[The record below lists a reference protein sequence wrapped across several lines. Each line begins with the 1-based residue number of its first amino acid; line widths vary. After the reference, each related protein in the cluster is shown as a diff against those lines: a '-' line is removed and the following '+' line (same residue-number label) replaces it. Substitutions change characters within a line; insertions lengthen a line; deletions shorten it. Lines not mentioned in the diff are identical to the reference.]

1 MAIDPTSIDWSALK
15 FSWVQTR
22 SHVRSVWRD
31 GEWSPLEL
39 VNEPTFNISI
49 AASALHYGQAV
60 FEGLKVF
67 RAVDGRVTAFRPIE
81 NARRLIDSCNGLCM
95 APPPEQLFL
104 DALTMVVK
112 DNEDYIPPYGTGGS
126 LYVRPLVVGTGA
138 QLGVA
143 PSYEYT
149 FLMMVAPV
157 GPYYRGGLK
166 SVKAIVMDEF
176 DRAAPHG
183 VGSKKCAGNYA
194 ASLKPQSVAS
204 KQGFPIQLY
213 LDAATHTFVE
223 EFSTSNFFGIKD
235 IKRDD
240 AGRVISCT
248 YVTPKSPSILPS
260 ITNKTL
266 RELVSQYFGWKVEV
280 REVPFM
286 EVKTFQECGATGT
299 AVVVT
304 PIASI
309 SRGSTVVDFLQSDNE
324 VGDVT
329 RLLYE
334 TVQGIQY
341 GTITDRFNWNYYI
354 DV

>member
-1 MAIDPTSIDWSALK
+1 MAVDPSTIDWSALK
-15 FSWVQTR
+15 FSWLQTR
-22 SHVRSVWRD
+22 SHVRSVWRN

-67 RAVDGRVTAFRPIE
+67 RTVDGRVAAFRPVE
-81 NARRLIDSCNGLCM
+81 NARRLISSCDGLCM
-95 APPPEQLFL
+95 ESPSEQLFL
-104 DALTMVVK
+104 NALAMVVR
-112 DNEDYIPPYGTGGS
+112 DNVDYIPPYGTGGS
-126 LYVRPLVVGTGA
+126 LYVRPLVIGTGA

-143 PSYEYT
+143 PSSEYM

-166 SVKAIVMDEF
+166 SVNAIVMDEF
-176 DRAAPHG
+176 DRAAPYG

-194 ASLKPQSVAS
+194 ASLKAQSVALKKS
-204 KQGFPIQLY
+204 FPIQLY

-235 IKRDD
+235 IQRDG
-240 AGRVISCT
+240 AGKIVSCT

-266 RELVSQYFGWKVEV
+266 RELISQYFGWKVDV
-280 REVPFM
+280 REVPFT

-309 SRGSTVVDFLQSDNE
+309 TRGSTVIDFLQSDDQVGE
-324 VGDVT
+324 VT
-329 RLLYE
+329 KLLYE

-341 GTITDRFNWNYYI
+341 GVIPDRFNWNHYI

>member
-1 MAIDPTSIDWSALK
+1 MAVDPSTIDWSSLK
-15 FSWVQTR
+15 FSWMQTR

-39 VNEPTFNISI
+39 VTEPTLDISI
-49 AASALHYGQAV
+49 AASVLHYGQAV

-67 RAVDGRVTAFRPIE
+67 RTADNRVAAFRPTE
-81 NARRLIDSCNGLCM
+81 NARRLINSCDGLCM
-95 APPPEQLFL
+95 QAPSEQLFL

-112 DNEDYIPPYGTGGS
+112 DNADYIPPYGTGGS
-126 LYVRPLVVGTGA
+126 LYIRPLVIGSGA

-143 PSYEYT
+143 PSSEYT
-149 FLMMVAPV
+149 FLVMVCPV

-166 SVKAIVMDEF
+166 SVNAIVMDDF
-176 DRAAPHG
+176 DRAAPNG

-194 ASLKPQSVAS
+194 ASLKAHSIAS
-204 KQGFPIQLY
+204 KNKYPIQLY

-223 EFSTSNFFGIKD
+223 EFTTSNFFGIKD
-235 IKRDD
+235 IIRD
-240 AGRVISCT
+240 GTGKIISCT

-266 RELVSQYFGWKVEV
+266 RELFTQYFGWRVEV
-280 REVPFM
+280 REVPFT

-309 SRGSTVVDFLQSDNE
+309 TRGTIVAEFLKSDDEIGE
-324 VGDVT
+324 VT
-329 RLLYE
+329 KLLYD

-341 GTITDRFNWNYYI
+341 GTIQDRFNWNYYI